1 MTNYSV
7 ELMIPL
13 IVRATSDS
21 KESAEDAL
29 SVFLV
34 WLVENQNI
42 LTRIYDG
49 DRDSSTIIE
58 TRFEGSHAGAH
69 I

>member
-1 MTNYSV
+1 MTKYSV

-21 KESAEDAL
+21 KENAEDAL

-42 LTRIYDG
+42 LARIYDG

-58 TRFEGSHAGAH
+58 TIFEGSHAGAY